1 MPKTI
6 VSKETE
12 NHMVERKI
20 ALYVKSNDSKHSSG
34 RQKKQ
39 CRTKLADNTEQKGGN
54 WVESFSSP
62 CTDQKENKDALTLLS
77 MLKF

>member
-20 ALYVKSNDSKHSSG
+20 ALYVKSNESKHSSG

-39 CRTKLADNTEQKGGN
+39 CRTKLTDNTEQKGGN
-54 WVESFSSP
+54 
-62 CTDQKENKDALTLLS
+62 
-77 MLKF
+77 